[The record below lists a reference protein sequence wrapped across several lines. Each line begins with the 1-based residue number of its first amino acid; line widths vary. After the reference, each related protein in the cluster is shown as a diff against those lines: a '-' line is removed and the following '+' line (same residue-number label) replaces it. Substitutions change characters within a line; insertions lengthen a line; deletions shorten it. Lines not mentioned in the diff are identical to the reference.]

1 MHLKPSEAN
10 IQLHIVIST
19 GGTLHTQHRKYR
31 RLLCRIHQWIPR
43 CCERVPTFKKAP
55 NIHCLLNLSY
65 RILNELPLVL
75 WAGIGHL
82 RINIQKNRKHKILT
96 VVILPLFLHMIC
108 IPTVSR
114 RANTCFHHC
123 QAYYC
128 LHRIFATNKIWECS
142 HWTSKLDYY
151 ATVQQQTTATGWR
164 VADASQQYMIANHKH
179 WHS

>member
-75 WAGIGHL
+75 RAGIGHL
-82 RINIQKNRKHKILT
+82 RINIQKQQKTQNINSCNFASLFAYDLYTNCEPEGKHMLSSLSSIL
-96 VVILPLFLHMIC
+96 LPPQNIC
-108 IPTVSR
+108 YQQNLGVQPLNFKVR
-114 RANTCFHHC
+114 LLCHC
-123 QAYYC
+123 S
-128 LHRIFATNKIWECS
+128 T
-142 HWTSKLDYY
+142 
-151 ATVQQQTTATGWR
+151 
-164 VADASQQYMIANHKH
+164 ANHSY
-179 WHS
+179 WMESCRC